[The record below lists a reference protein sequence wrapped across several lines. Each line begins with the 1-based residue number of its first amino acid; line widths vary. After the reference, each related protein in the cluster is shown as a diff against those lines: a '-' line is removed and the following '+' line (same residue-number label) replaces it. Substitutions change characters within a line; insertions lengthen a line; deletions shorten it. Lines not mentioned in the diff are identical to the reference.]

1 MAPKKNRNSTSTG
14 DTAVLIKAPYL
25 YLGPRTSASASFVAA
40 HGITHV
46 LSIGSTPPST
56 LPGVEYH
63 RLSLSDDL
71 SSPLDKVI
79 SGANDIISAVAAMPS
94 GRILLHCSAAVSR
107 SPTVV
112 AAYLVSKCQMSLK
125 AALGVIINARP
136 AVCPNTGFLAQLK
149 ELEMTLRGE
158 CSLDVDILPAKKTD
172 RVAMFKSG

>member
-40 HGITHV
+40 HRITHV

-79 SGANDIISAVAAMPS
+79 SSANDIISAVAAMPS

-112 AAYLVSKCQMSLK
+112 AAYLVSKCQ
-125 AALGVIINARP
+125 IDINARP

-149 ELEMTLRGE
+149 EFEMTLRGE